1 MTRVISRFA
10 GDYDFLSN
18 FYKEQDG
25 LTVEHRFQAAKTH
38 DNSQKGRILAAP
50 TPAEAKRLGR
60 KVSLRPDWEDVK
72 IPIMLGLLI
81 TKFYDERLRAMLLET
96 GDAELIEGN
105 HWNDRFW
112 GVDIRTGRGEN
123 HLGQLLMTVRNHYSP
138 R

>member
-1 MTRVISRFA
+1 MKPITQFIGHHF
-10 GDYDFLSN
+10 FLSN
-18 FYKEQDG
+18 FYPEDDG

-38 DNSQKGRILAAP
+38 ELSQKGIILSAR
-50 TPAEAKRLGR
+50 TPAIAKRIGR

-81 TKFYDERLRAMLLET
+81 TKFYDARLRAMLLET
-96 GDAELIEGN
+96 GDAELVEGN
-105 HWNDRFW
+105 YWNDRFW

-138 R
+138 K